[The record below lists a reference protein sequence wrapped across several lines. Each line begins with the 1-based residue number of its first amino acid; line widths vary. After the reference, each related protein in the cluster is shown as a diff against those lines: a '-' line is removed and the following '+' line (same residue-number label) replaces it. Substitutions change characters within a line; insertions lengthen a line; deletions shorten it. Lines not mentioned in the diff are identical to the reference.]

1 MTKYSRARVTVRATV
16 TAALCAVIATAIA
29 GCGGGHKAKA
39 TPTPTPTTTSASPTP
54 TPTPTPT
61 PKAINPYTGLAPSKN
76 GVVAVKI
83 DDTPP
88 GRPQVNIDKADIVFV
103 EQVEGG
109 LTRLLGIY
117 NTNLPTVEAVRS
129 VRTSDPE
136 LVSQF
141 GPIAFVA
148 SGGGGDSLPTLDHS
162 SLKASI
168 NDRGG
173 PGFAR
178 DGGRGAPYN
187 LTSNLAAVVAALKA
201 PTARPIGWTFGALP
215 AGVPGGSHVS
225 TVVGA
230 TPVYFSWDAR
240 INRYVRSINGEV
252 QHAAD
257 GATISTPNVIVQ
269 FCTVVPHPG
278 DVDVAGNIAQY
289 THSVGKGRVVVYR
302 NGHQISGTWSRGTV
316 GSGTR
321 LVDKAGHPIP
331 LAPGGAWV
339 LLVATGAPLN

>member
-1 MTKYSRARVTVRATV
+1 MSKSSRTRTIACVTVSLALAGSLAACSGGSKKVAATTPPST
-16 TAALCAVIATAIA
+16 TAAPSPSP
-29 GCGGGHKAKA
+29 AK
-39 TPTPTPTTTSASPTP
+39 TSAPP
-54 TPTPTPT
+54 V
-61 PKAINPYTGLAPSKN
+61 KAVNPFTGAAPSKN

-83 DDTPP
+83 DDTAP
-88 GRPQVNIDKADIVFV
+88 GRPQVNIDKADVVFV

-117 NTNLPTVEAVRS
+117 NTTLPTVEAVRS

-173 PGFAR
+173 PGFSR
-178 DGGRGAPYN
+178 DGNRPAPYN
-187 LTSNLAAVVAALKA
+187 LTSNLGAVVSALKA
-201 PTARPIGWTFGALP
+201 PKARSIGWTFGALP
-215 AGVPGGSHVS
+215 AAVPSGLHLN

-230 TPVYFSWDAR
+230 TPVTFNWDAKLG
-240 INRYVRSINGEV
+240 RYARLIDGVV

-278 DVDVAGNIAQY
+278 DVDVAGNVAQY
-289 THSVGKGRVVVYR
+289 THTVGKGRVVVYR
-302 NGHQISGTWSRGTV
+302 NGHQISGTWSRLSTS
-316 GSGTR
+316 SGTR
-321 LVDKAGHPIP
+321 LVDKAGKPIP
-331 LAPGGAWV
+331 LAQGGAWV
-339 LLVATGAPLN
+339 LLVATNAPLS

>member
-1 MTKYSRARVTVRATV
+1 MPKSSRTRIVACATV
-16 TAALCAVIATAIA
+16 ALALAGSLAA
-29 GCGGGHKAKA
+29 CGGSKKPAVS
-39 TPTPTPTTTSASPTP
+39 TPSATTSAPSSSPAKTAAP
-54 TPTPTPT
+54 PA
-61 PKAINPYTGLAPSKN
+61 KAVNPFTGAAPSKN

-109 LTRLLGIY
+109 LTRLLGVY
-117 NTNLPTVEAVRS
+117 NTSLPTVEAVRS

-148 SGGGGDSLPTLDHS
+148 SGGGGDSLPTLDRS

-178 DGGRGAPYN
+178 DGSRGAPYN
-187 LTSNLAAVVAALKA
+187 LSSNLAAVVAALKA
-201 PTARPIGWTFGALP
+201 PAARSIGWSFGAVP
-215 AGVPGGSHVS
+215 AAAPRGSHVD
-225 TVVGA
+225 TVVGN
-230 TPVYFSWDAR
+230 TPVNFSWDGKLG
-240 INRYVRSINGEV
+240 RYVRLIGGAV

-278 DVDVAGNIAQY
+278 DVDVAGNVAQY
-289 THSVGKGRVVVYR
+289 THTVGKGRVVVFR
-302 NGHQISGTWSRGTV
+302 NGRQIAGTWSRASAK
-316 GSGTR
+316 SGT
-321 LVDKAGHPIP
+321 LLKDKSGAAIP
-331 LAPGGAWV
+331 LAQGGAWV
-339 LLVATGAPLN
+339 LLVATNAPLR